1 MSFQSWNEGCLSN
14 IFNNYCSLREK
25 GIVKKIILL
34 KSLENLLKKSTKH
47 KEAVEDDY
55 KNLKKIITYK

>member
-1 MSFQSWNEGCLSN
+1 MPFKLYEASFASS
-14 IFNNYCSLREK
+14 SLYLK
-25 GIVKKIILL
+25 GNSLIILL

-55 KNLKKIITYK
+55 KKRRIKISFICFREGL